1 MPATNFLFD
10 TRELKFV
17 VKEWLDTQKLL
28 SCDEYKDYY
37 SVDDFDAFMDIAYK
51 ISRDVLAPSNA
62 DADLIGAQF
71 KDGNVYLPESMKK
84 AFHTVNDAG
93 MGASAF
99 DYREDGHIPR
109 LFSCCQ
115 NEMLTAAAPGMV
127 LLWITGGSAADV
139 IETFGD
145 EALKAKVID
154 NMFSGKWGGTMN
166 LTEPGAGSDV
176 GAATTKAYA
185 TDTPGLYKIRGTK
198 CFISAGDSDLFE
210 NIIHLVLARTEGA
223 REGTAG
229 ISLFAVPKNRFDDEG
244 NITEWNDVTTV
255 GIEHKMGQHGSATC
269 TLSYGENNDC
279 CGWLLGKAPGEDGK
293 GHGLAQM
300 FMMMNES
307 RLTTGMMS
315 LAVAAEA
322 YYNAREYTK
331 IRVQGTRFT
340 DPKGQRV
347 PIIEHEDVKRM
358 LLRQKACT
366 EAMRALLYKTY
377 WYTDMA
383 LASKDPDVQKA
394 NDEMFQIN
402 NPLCK
407 AYISEMV
414 WGLCA
419 EAIQCYGGYG
429 FIEEYP
435 VAQLARDSK
444 IYSIW
449 EGTTFIQSM
458 DLVGRKFTMEKGK
471 PLQKWMN
478 EIAQFIKS
486 HMDDINFAAEV
497 KMLAE
502 SYHAF
507 SDILKMLEDKM
518 NEGKISY
525 KPLWANRIMFAMSMV
540 YCGMLILDQGILAQ
554 MKLDEVGP
562 DSFDANFYKGKI
574 ASARFYVMNEVPNIF
589 GIQRALETADF
600 SAVALKPEHL
610 G

>member
-1 MPATNFLFD
+1 MPSTNYLFD
-10 TRELKFV
+10 LRDAKFV
-17 VKEWLDTQKLL
+17 VKEWLDTAKLL
-28 SCDEYKDYY
+28 SNDEYKDYY
-37 SVDDFDAFMDIAYK
+37 AVEDFDAFVDVAYK
-51 ISRDVLAPSNA
+51 VARDVLAPANA
-62 DADLIGAQF
+62 DADLVGAQC
-71 KDGNVYLPESMKK
+71 KDGKVYLPESMKK
-84 AFHTVNDAG
+84 AFQAVNDAG

-99 DYREDGHIPR
+99 DYREEGHVPR
-109 LFSCCQ
+109 LFNCCQ

-145 EALKAKVID
+145 EALKAKVLD
-154 NMFSGKWGGTMN
+154 KMFSGQWGGTMN

-176 GAATTKAYA
+176 GASTTKAFA
-185 TDTPGLYKIRGTK
+185 TDAPGLYKIKGTK

-223 REGTAG
+223 LPGTAG
-229 ISLFAVPKNRFDDEG
+229 ISLFAVPKYRFDESG

-279 CGWLLGKAPGEDGK
+279 YGWLIGKAPGEDGK
-293 GHGLAQM
+293 GYGLAQM

-315 LAVAAEA
+315 LAVASEA

-331 IRVQGTRFT
+331 VRVQGTRFT
-340 DPKGQRV
+340 DPKGPRV

-383 LASKDPDVQKA
+383 LASKDPEEKQSH
-394 NDEMFQIN
+394 DEMFQIN

-419 EAIQCYGGYG
+419 EAMQCYGGYG
-429 FIEEYP
+429 YMEEYP
-435 VAQLARDSK
+435 IAQLARDCK

-449 EGTTFIQSM
+449 EGTTFIQAM
-458 DLVGRKFTMEKGK
+458 DLVGRKFDMQGGK
-471 PLQKWMN
+471 PMQKWMK
-478 EIAQFIKS
+478 EINDFIEANSGNQHFADEVNMIKS
-486 HMDDINFAAEV
+486 AFA
-497 KMLAE
+497 
-502 SYHAF
+502 AF
-507 SDILKMLEDKM
+507 SDILMKLNEKMTD
-518 NEGKISY
+518 GKISY
-525 KPLWANRIMFAMSMV
+525 KPLWATRIMLAMSML
-540 YCGMLILDQGILAQ
+540 YCGVLILDQGILAQ
-554 MKLDEVGP
+554 KKLDEVGP
-562 DSFDANFYKGKI
+562 DSFDANFYQGKI
-574 ASARFYVMNEVPNIF
+574 ASARFYVMNEVPAIF
-589 GIQRALETADF
+589 GIHRTFAAADF
-600 SAVALKPEHL
+600 TAAELKPEYL

>member
-1 MPATNFLFD
+1 MPATNYVFD

-17 VKEWLDTQKLL
+17 VKEWLDTEKLL
-28 SCDEYKDYY
+28 ACDEYKDYY
-37 SVDDFDAFMDIAYK
+37 SVDDLDAFIDVAYK
-51 ISRDVLAPSNA
+51 IARDVVSPANG
-62 DADLIGAQF
+62 DADTIGAQF

-84 AFHTVNDAG
+84 AFHTVNEAG
-93 MGASAF
+93 MGASTF
-99 DYREDGHIPR
+99 EYKEEGHIPR

-115 NEMLTAAAPGMV
+115 NEMLTAAAPCMV

-139 IETFGD
+139 IENFGD
-145 EALKAKVID
+145 EALKPKVLA
-154 NMFSGKWGGTMN
+154 NMFAGKWGGTMN

-176 GAATTKAYA
+176 GALTTKAYP
-185 TDTPGLYKIRGTK
+185 TETPGLYKIKGTK
-198 CFISAGDSDLFE
+198 CFISAGDSDLFD

-229 ISLFAVPKNRFDDEG
+229 ISLFAVPKNRFDDQG
-244 NITEWNDVTTV
+244 NITAWNDVTTV
-255 GIEHKMGQHGSATC
+255 GIEHKMGLHGSATC

-279 CGWLLGKAPGEDGK
+279 YGWLIGKAPGEDGK
-293 GHGLAQM
+293 AYGLSQM

-307 RLTTGMMS
+307 RLTTGMMALS
-315 LAVAAEA
+315 VAGEA
-322 YYNAREYTK
+322 YYNAREYAK
-331 IRVQGTRFT
+331 LRIQGTKFT
-340 DPKGQRV
+340 DPKGPRV
-347 PIIEHEDVKRM
+347 PIIEHEDVKGM
-358 LLRQKACT
+358 LLHQKACT

-383 LASKDPDVQKA
+383 LASTDPEEMKA
-394 NDEMFQIN
+394 YDDMFQIN

-407 AYISEMV
+407 AYISEMA
-414 WGLCA
+414 WGLCG

-435 VAQLARDSK
+435 VAQLARDVK

-458 DLVGRKFTMEKGK
+458 DLVGRKFSMEGGK

-478 EIAQFIKS
+478 EIGKFIES
-486 HMDDINFAAEV
+486 HTDDKNFADEV
-497 KMLAE
+497 KMLSE

-507 SDILKMLEDKM
+507 SDILKMLNEKM

-525 KPLWANRIMFAMSMV
+525 KPLWANRIMFAMSML
-540 YCGMLILDQGILAQ
+540 YCGMLILDQGLLAQ
-554 MKLDEVGP
+554 KKLNEVGD

-574 ASARFYVMNEVPNIF
+574 ASARFYVMNEVPAIF
-589 GIQRALETADF
+589 SIKRVLEAADF
-600 SAVALKPEHL
+600 SAVDLNPECL